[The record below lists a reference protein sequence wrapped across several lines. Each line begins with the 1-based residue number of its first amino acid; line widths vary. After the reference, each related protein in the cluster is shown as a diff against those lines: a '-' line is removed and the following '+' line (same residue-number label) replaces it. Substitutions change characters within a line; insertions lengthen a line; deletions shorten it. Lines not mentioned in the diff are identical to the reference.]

1 MSAPDA
7 PKPASLTDWLRATFK
22 WLTDPLGHYL
32 GKYLGI
38 HPNYITV
45 AGFVGTVAGA
55 AALAFGY
62 ITIGGIIILLMGPV
76 DALDGAAARAAGSK
90 STFGAFT
97 DSVTDRY
104 SEAITYLGLMIY
116 YLNQS
121 NQTNT
126 ALPML
131 LIFLAFVGSVMVSY
145 TKARAEALGFE
156 CNIGLLTRAERY
168 LILAPLLVFNL
179 PLIAL
184 WIIAPLAN
192 ITALQRIWHVRS
204 QFYSQKK
211 ESK

>member
-1 MSAPDA
+1 
-7 PKPASLTDWLRATFK
+7 
-22 WLTDPLGHYL
+22 
-32 GKYLGI
+32 
-38 HPNYITV
+38 
-45 AGFVGTVAGA
+45 
-55 AALAFGY
+55 
-62 ITIGGIIILLMGPV
+62 
-76 DALDGAAARAAGSK
+76 
-90 STFGAFT
+90 
-97 DSVTDRY
+97 
-104 SEAITYLGLMIY
+104 MIY

-168 LILAPLLVFNL
+168 LILAPLLVLNL

-192 ITALQRIWHVRS
+192 ITALQRIRHVRS

-211 ESK
+211 

>member
-1 MSAPDA
+1 MSAPEA
-7 PKPASLTDWLRATFK
+7 AKPKSLTDWLRATFK
-22 WLTDPLGHYL
+22 WLTDPLGYYF

-38 HPNYITV
+38 HPNYITA
-45 AGFVGTVAGA
+45 AGFIGTVVGA
-55 AALAFGY
+55 AMLALGH

-76 DALDGAAARAAGSK
+76 DALDGAAARASGEK
-90 STFGAFT
+90 STFGAFA

-116 YLNQS
+116 YLNQPNS
-121 NQTNT
+121 ST
-126 ALPML
+126 PML

-168 LILAPLLVFNL
+168 LILAPLLVFNV

-184 WIIAPLAN
+184 WIVAPLAN
-192 ITALQRIWHVRS
+192 FTALQRIWHVRS